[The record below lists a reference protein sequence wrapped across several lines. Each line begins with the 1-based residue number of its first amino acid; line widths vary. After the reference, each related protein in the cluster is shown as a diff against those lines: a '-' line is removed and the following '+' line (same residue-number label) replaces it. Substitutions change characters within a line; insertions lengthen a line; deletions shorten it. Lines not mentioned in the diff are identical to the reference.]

1 MAVGFL
7 TCLTRANYVTN
18 ILHLEPLPDGG
29 DECAIKRTQLL
40 WITATFAQ
48 SVIDSCVVNYT
59 MLDLCGNSFD
69 SVAYD
74 AVSTEWLLQGRASS
88 DEEGA
93 GASDARAQTLTLS

>member
-1 MAVGFL
+1 M
-7 TCLTRANYVTN
+7 
-18 ILHLEPLPDGG
+18 
-29 DECAIKRTQLL
+29 
-40 WITATFAQ
+40 
-48 SVIDSCVVNYT
+48 VNYT

>member
-1 MAVGFL
+1 M
-7 TCLTRANYVTN
+7 
-18 ILHLEPLPDGG
+18 
-29 DECAIKRTQLL
+29 
-40 WITATFAQ
+40 
-48 SVIDSCVVNYT
+48 VNYT
-59 MLDLCGNSFD
+59 MLDLCGKSFD